1 MVLHFQNIT
10 QFYRINVDI
19 HYEMRSA
26 GISCFMN
33 QASNHAG
40 WFEPYNVIVAIFEQT
55 QGRCKMKLGEKKK
68 VLREKCT
75 SLYGSAVKGSC
86 IILLIFRLYSTVL
99 SHSS

>member
-33 QASNHAG
+33 HASNHAG

-68 VLREKCT
+68 
-75 SLYGSAVKGSC
+75 GSKGKMH
-86 IILLIFRLYSTVL
+86 ITVWQCSEGIMHYIADL
-99 SHSS
+99 